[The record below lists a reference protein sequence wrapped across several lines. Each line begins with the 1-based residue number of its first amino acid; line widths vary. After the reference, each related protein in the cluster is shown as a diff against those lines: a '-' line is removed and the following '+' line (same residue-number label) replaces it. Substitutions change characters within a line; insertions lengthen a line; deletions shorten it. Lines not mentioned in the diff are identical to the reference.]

1 MEIRALSSAD
11 AESFKAIRR
20 DGLENSPRSFSES
33 LAEHDAL
40 SPKEFAK
47 RLASSTSGDSCII
60 GAFIDSE
67 LVGVAGFGRNPRTK
81 LSHKGMIWGVYVRP
95 AFRGAGIARAI
106 LLEVIRRAKTID
118 GLDQINLTVAEG
130 TPAKQ
135 LYLSLGFEVF
145 GHEPNSLK
153 VDGEYLD
160 EDLMVLRLE
169 SVGAL

>member
-1 MEIRALSSAD
+1 MQLRALTGAD
-11 AESFKAIRR
+11 AESFRAVRR

-47 RLASSTSGDSCII
+47 RLASSTSKDNFII

-81 LSHKGMIWGVYVRP
+81 LSHKSMIWGVYVRP
-95 AFRGAGIARAI
+95 AFRGTGIARAI
-106 LLEVIRRAKTID
+106 LSEIVRRAKAID

-135 LYLSLGFEVF
+135 LYVSLGFEVF
-145 GHEPNSLK
+145 GHERNSLK

-160 EDLMVLRLE
+160 EDQM
-169 SVGAL
+169 ALHLKPR